1 MSISSFLEKYCANS
15 HEAFNFLNPLTF
27 TVGIA
32 MSMKLSSE
40 HRQQVLIRLY
50 QQYLFGEVSQGQ
62 MLQQIRKTVLGLSQT
77 DYAKLVGVSRR
88 TLTDI
93 EQDKGRQT
101 QQIMDKVFIP
111 LGLKS
116 GLIPVHA
123 HIVNKIFKEKE

>member
-1 MSISSFLEKYCANS
+1 MTI
-15 HEAFNFLNPLTF
+15 
-27 TVGIA
+27 
-32 MSMKLSSE
+32 KLSSE
-40 HRQQVLIRLY
+40 HRQQVLIHLY
-50 QQYLFGEVSQGQ
+50 QQYLLGEVTQGH
-62 MLQQIRKTVLGLSQT
+62 MLQQLRKTVLGLSQT

>member
-1 MSISSFLEKYCANS
+1 MSIVMN
-15 HEAFNFLNPLTF
+15 
-27 TVGIA
+27 
-32 MSMKLSSE
+32 MKLSPE

-62 MLQQIRKTVLGLSQT
+62 LLQHLRKTVLGLSQT
-77 DYAKLVGVSRR
+77 DYAKLVGISRR

-93 EQDKGRQT
+93 EQDKGSQT

-116 GLIPVHA
+116 GLIPVHT
-123 HIVNKIFKEKE
+123 HIVDKIFKEKE